1 MKKNR
6 LLITIEAYNLAKV
19 WRLFMKQNIN
29 ILSMS
34 FGRINNHVDEQ
45 KAATD
50 WLEAVCMM
58 FPFK

>member
-50 WLEAVCMM
+50 
-58 FPFK
+58 